1 MDPYVYAN
9 AVLSR
14 FSRNYM
20 VLKKNLPIRPSE
32 MAVLNILSVF
42 PERHTPVMLA
52 ERLGVSKPMITALL
66 TALWKKG
73 YIAKEPCREDKR
85 AYFVQLTPKAENLV
99 ASARAEAD
107 GHIDDLISAL
117 GQENFDTL
125 VELMQRAN
133 LVLEATEGETD
144 NGSQR

>member
-20 VLKKNLPIRPSE
+20 ALKKNLPIRPSE

-66 TALWKKG
+66 TALSKRG
-73 YIAKEPCREDKR
+73 YITREPSREDKR
-85 AYFVQLTPKAENLV
+85 AYFVLLTPKGEELV
-99 ASARAEAD
+99 KAASAEAN
-107 GHIDDLISAL
+107 GHLQDLLAAL
-117 GQENFDTL
+117 GQKDFDL
-125 VELMQRAN
+125 LIELTQKANRA
-133 LVLEATEGETD
+133 LETEE
-144 NGSQR
+144 RP